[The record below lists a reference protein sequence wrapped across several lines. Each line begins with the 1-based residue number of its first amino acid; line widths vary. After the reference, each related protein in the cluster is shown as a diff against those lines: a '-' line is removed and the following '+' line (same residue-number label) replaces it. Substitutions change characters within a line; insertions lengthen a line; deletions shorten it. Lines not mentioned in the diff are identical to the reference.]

1 MPQSPH
7 LGKMARKRQNLEGFS
22 MRETKE
28 PAIGVWRLLPEPYKD
43 QMEQSKMIEGQS
55 QFTRAGDI

>member
-1 MPQSPH
+1 
-7 LGKMARKRQNLEGFS
+7 MARKRQNLEGFS

-43 QMEQSKMIEGQS
+43 QKEQSKMIEGQS